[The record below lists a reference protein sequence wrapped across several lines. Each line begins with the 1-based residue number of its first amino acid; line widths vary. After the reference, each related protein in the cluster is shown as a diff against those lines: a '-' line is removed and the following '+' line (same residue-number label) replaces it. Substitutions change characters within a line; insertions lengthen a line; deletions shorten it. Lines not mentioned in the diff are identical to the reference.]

1 MKSITSNT
9 LSLLCWGLLVV
20 GVASAQR
27 TTATIYGV
35 ARDAS
40 GAVVPGVTVELVNE
54 ETGARI
60 QAASDDRGDFS
71 VTFIPIGRYT
81 LTAEASG
88 FKPLRQ
94 TGLDLTS
101 GQQIRYPVTLE
112 VGEVTEQIEVV
123 AGTPLLQSAS
133 VEMSGRLDNAQIV
146 ELPTARRDFTQ
157 LLELQPGV
165 VRTSTELLTINGLA
179 SNGISVTVD
188 GVDAA
193 GDTEVP
199 SLSMFQGR
207 NYINVISREAIEEV
221 NVSKGVISAEVGR
234 TFSGNVN
241 VITKS
246 GTNELHGSLFE
257 FLQNDVLN
265 ARYALLGPS
274 AGKPPVRFNQFG
286 GSLGGPISKNKAF
299 FFAAFEGYRQS
310 NFTVINDDVPT
321 PEFKARAV
329 AALPDYKVP
338 LDQYPAP
345 TEPYAPGA
353 ASALFR
359 GAVADVARDNHFV
372 TRGDVYFS
380 DMDRL
385 SVRYTRGRPY
395 RSIPRSLIS
404 NQRVYD
410 YRTDSANATWS
421 HTATTWTS
429 ETRFGFNTNA
439 SQRLDELYT
448 AGVPSVELRRHFG
461 YGSELQQLEGHSYSI
476 DEIVAKTTGR
486 HTIKFGA
493 IYMVRA
499 PGRFNEEVPEFR
511 FGSEEDMLANIPSRV
526 RFTFGV
532 PKFDARTWNVGAFLQ
547 DDFRIRPNL
556 MLNLGVR
563 YEYYSVFKDDQGRI
577 VNPGSLSNA
586 LASPTIFRAP
596 DSIYNADR
604 NNFLPRV
611 GLVWSP
617 DERTAVRSGLAVT
630 VGPQSLRHFYTMV
643 RYAPQI
649 GFRTQFSGSL
659 LDSLNLKYPMTNPQ
673 GIDFVLGLNLPSAY
687 EIFDATNPNPY
698 TVQWTFDIQRQLS
711 QTTVF
716 QVGYVG
722 TRGMKI
728 NLSHRYNQPDRVTGD
743 HPVPG
748 VLESLWR
755 NASDSSTYHG
765 LQTALRQRFAKDVT
779 FNLNY
784 TWSKTMAVAAGDYWG
799 GNDPEVQDE
808 SNWAADWGPIPS
820 DRAHRFSMDLIYNA
834 PFARWARAQGGLRHL
849 LGGWQVSGVWK
860 ATTGSAL
867 TLVQDSN
874 FDADRPDYVG
884 GDPYDRGG
892 NKFQYLNPSA
902 FAEVPEGGAGALVR
916 PGNIGKGALRGPG
929 FWNIDFS
936 LSKAIEIYERYDLRF
951 RAELFNAL
959 NHPNL
964 GNPRLDIT
972 RGNFGRVDSVSGA
985 RVIQMSLRLGF

>member
-1 MKSITSNT
+1 MDISREVAQ
-9 LSLLCWGLLVV
+9 LLCWGLLVA
-20 GVASAQR
+20 GAAQAQR
-27 TTATIYGV
+27 TTANLYGV
-35 ARDAS
+35 VHDTS
-40 GAVVPGVTVELVNE
+40 GAVVPGVTVLLVNE

-60 QAASDDRGDFS
+60 QATSDERGEFLA
-71 VTFIPIGRYT
+71 TFIPIGSYT
-81 LTAEASG
+81 LAAEANG

-101 GQQIRYPVTLE
+101 GQQVRYPITLE
-112 VGEVTEQIEVV
+112 VGDVTEEIEVV
-123 AGTPLLQSAS
+123 AGAPLLQSAS
-133 VEMSGRLDNAQIV
+133 VEMSGRLSNAQIV

-221 NVSKGVISAEVGR
+221 NVTKGVISAEVGR
-234 TFSGNVN
+234 SFSGNVN

-246 GTNELHGSLFE
+246 GTNDLHGSLFE

-265 ARYALLGPS
+265 ARYALLNANAS
-274 AGKPPVRFNQFG
+274 KPPVRFNQFG
-286 GSLGGPISKNKAF
+286 GSLGGPIVRNKAF
-299 FFAAFEGYRQS
+299 FFAAYEGYRQS
-310 NFTVINDDVPT
+310 NFTVITDDVPT

-329 AALPDYKVP
+329 AAQPDYKAT

-345 TEPYAPGA
+345 TEAYEAGA

-359 GAVADVARDNHFV
+359 GAVSDLAHDNHFV
-372 TRGDVYFS
+372 TRTDFYFS
-380 DMDRL
+380 DLDRL

-410 YRTDSANATWS
+410 YRTDSANVTWS

-429 ETRFGFNTNA
+429 ETRFGLNTNA
-439 SQRLDELYT
+439 SQRLDELYNT
-448 AGVPSVELRRHFG
+448 GLPSVELRRHFG

-476 DEIVAKTTGR
+476 DEIVAKNSGR

-511 FGSEEDMLANIPSRV
+511 FGSPDDMLANIPSRV

-532 PKFDARTWNVGAFLQ
+532 PKFDARTWNIGAFVQ
-547 DDFRIRPNL
+547 DDFRIRPDL
-556 MLNLGVR
+556 VLNLGVR

-577 VNPGSLSNA
+577 VNPGSLDNA
-586 LASPTIFRAP
+586 FASPTIFRDP
-596 DSIYNADR
+596 DSIYDADR

-643 RYAPQI
+643 RYAPAI
-649 GFRTQFSGSL
+649 GFRTQFSGGL
-659 LDSLNLKYPMTNPQ
+659 LDSLNLRYPMTNPQ
-673 GIDFVLGLNLPSAY
+673 GIDFVLGLGLPSAY

-711 QTTVF
+711 ETAVF
-716 QVGYVG
+716 QIGYVG

-755 NASDSSTYHG
+755 NASDSSTYHA
-765 LQTALRQRFAKDVT
+765 LQTAFRQRFARDIT

-808 SNWAADWGPIPS
+808 TNWAADWGPIPS
-820 DRAHRFSMDLIYNA
+820 DRTHRFSLDLIYNA
-834 PFARWARAQGGLRHL
+834 PFDRWAGAQGGLQKL
-849 LGGWQVSGVWK
+849 LGGWQLSGIWK

-884 GDPYDRGG
+884 GDPYLRGG
-892 NKFQYLNPSA
+892 DKFQYLNPAA

-916 PGNIGKGALRGPG
+916 PGNVGKGALRGPG
-929 FWNIDFS
+929 FWNIDLS
-936 LSKAIEIYERYDLRF
+936 LSKAIEISERYDLQF
-951 RAELFNAL
+951 RTELFNAL

-964 GNPRLDIT
+964 GSPRVDVT
-972 RGNFGRVDSVSGA
+972 RGDFGRINSVSGA